1 MIASSGQS
9 EIDSFNEKFKG
20 LSSISFGLEGY
31 PASYCDHLL
40 SSLSYYSAIYK
51 CIIDLAVQKIKKPIN
66 ELCVLDYGAGNG
78 FLGMF
83 AKHYGFGK
91 VWICDT
97 SDVFL
102 EASKKT
108 SSVMKIDIEDFILGD
123 INSAN
128 NFFKES
134 GVKPDIILATDV
146 IEHIYDLDSFF
157 SYLKELN
164 PDLTCVFTTASN
176 PYNYYK
182 VKQLHKFQHK
192 DEWIGYKDLSEKE
205 LETKGFSSLSFY
217 EQRKKIIQTN
227 FPTLSGTLIHQL
239 AKGTRGKRKDDVIRS
254 VGHFLNNKQDI
265 IAPEDPY
272 WVCDPET
279 GSWTERILPI
289 STYEKLF
296 TGHGFS
302 FSMHN
307 GFYNGY
313 SKKGLKALILKF
325 LNRQIN
331 KHQGMGNYVAPFIIL
346 SGTSS
351 TIHK

>member
-20 LSSISFGLEGY
+20 LSSASFGLEGY

-40 SSLSYYSAIYK
+40 SSLDYYSAIYK
-51 CIIDLAVQKIKKPIN
+51 CVIGLAVQKINKPIN
-66 ELCVLDYGAGNG
+66 ELSVLDYGAGNG

-83 AKHYGFGK
+83 ARHYGFAK
-91 VWICDT
+91 VWMCDP
-97 SDVFL
+97 SEVFL
-102 EASKKT
+102 EAAKKT
-108 SSVMKIDIEDFILGD
+108 ASVMNINVEDFILGD
-123 INSAN
+123 INTAN
-128 NFFKES
+128 NFFRER

-146 IEHIYDLDSFF
+146 IEHIYDLNSFF
-157 SYLKELN
+157 GRLKELN
-164 PDLTCVFTTASN
+164 SNLTFVFTTASN

-192 DEWIGYKDLSEKE
+192 DEWVGYKDLSKKE
-205 LETKGFSSLSFY
+205 LETKGVSSLSFY
-217 EQRKKIIQTN
+217 EQRGKIIQAN
-227 FPTLSGTLIHQL
+227 FPSLPDTLTRRL
-239 AKGTRGKRKDDVIRS
+239 AKDTRGKRKDDIIRS
-254 VGHFLNNKQDI
+254 VGHFLNNKQAI
-265 IAPEDPY
+265 VPPEDPH

-279 GSWTERILPI
+279 GSWTERILPV

-296 TGHGFS
+296 TEHGFS

-307 GFYNGY
+307 GFYNEY

-331 KHQGMGNYVAPFIIL
+331 KHHGLGKYVAPFIIL
-346 SGTSS
+346 SGASL